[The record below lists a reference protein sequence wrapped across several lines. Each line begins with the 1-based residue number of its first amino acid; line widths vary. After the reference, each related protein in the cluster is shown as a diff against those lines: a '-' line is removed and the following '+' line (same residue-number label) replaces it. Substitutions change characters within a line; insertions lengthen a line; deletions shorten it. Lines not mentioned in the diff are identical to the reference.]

1 MIFIEKPAAGVPEQ
15 MHASEAEGEAT
26 QDEHDSASFH
36 PKTKNLDLKSEG
48 PNVPRWIYPCQ
59 SDSQDDEGDLRGQ
72 ELPFQWV
79 AC

>member
-36 PKTKNLDLKSEG
+36 PKTKNLDPVFFPSLHHDMR
-48 PNVPRWIYPCQ
+48 PNFITQKQP
-59 SDSQDDEGDLRGQ
+59 
-72 ELPFQWV
+72 
-79 AC
+79 

>member
-36 PKTKNLDLKSEG
+36 PKTKSL
-48 PNVPRWIYPCQ
+48 
-59 SDSQDDEGDLRGQ
+59 
-72 ELPFQWV
+72 
-79 AC
+79 